1 MSDTNQVVI
10 HWKSEGTYQYFD
22 FSPQGIPSLMETFNG
37 NNMGWSLD
45 YEIGAI
51 DGDNNFGEF

>member
-1 MSDTNQVVI
+1 MSDINQVVI
-10 HWKSEGTYQYFD
+10 HWESKGTRQHLQL
-22 FSPQGIPSLMETFNG
+22 PQVQWVEILNG

-51 DGDNNFGEF
+51 DGDNNFGEI

>member
-10 HWKSEGTYQYFD
+10 YWKSEGKHFN
-22 FSPQGIPSLMETFNG
+22 IMTFMDILNG

-51 DGDNNFGEF
+51 DRDNNFGEF

>member
-10 HWKSEGTYQYFD
+10 YWKSEGTTYSFD
-22 FSPQGIPSLMETFNG
+22 PFMEIFNG

>member
-1 MSDTNQVVI
+1 MNQVVI
-10 HWKSEGTYQYFD
+10 HWKSEGTYQYLD
-22 FSPQGIPSLMETFNG
+22 WSPQGIPSAMEALNG

>member
-10 HWKSEGTYQYFD
+10 HWQSEGTRQYFD
-22 FSPQGIPSLMETFNG
+22 TSRFELVEVFNG

-51 DGDNNFGEF
+51 DGDNNFGAF